1 VRESEIEKHLVQACR
16 NQGWLTYKFSSPAHR
31 GVPDRIVIRKDN
43 VFFVE
48 VKTAKGKLTALQEKA
63 IADISTRRI
72 SVYVVK
78 SKDEVDAVILHERLL
93 DDAF

>member
-1 VRESEIEKHLVQACR
+1 MK
-16 NQGWLTYKFSSPAHR
+16 GK
-31 GVPDRIVIRKDN
+31 

-48 VKTAKGKLTALQEKA
+48 VKTAKGQLTALQEKS
-63 IADISTRRI
+63 INDISTRRV
-72 SVYVVK
+72 SVYVVR